1 MSQTIVTGNTYPIR
15 HILKPMGF
23 KWNPKF
29 KSWDKPHVL
38 SPDQLDQLSSYRG
51 LDIKYYNEREGHFSD
66 VVDTRTYK
74 QINGRC
80 EDAPCCGCC
89 GPQFY

>member
-1 MSQTIVTGNTYPIR
+1 MTTTITGNTYPHRYLI
-15 HILKPMGF
+15 KSYGF

-29 KSWDKPHVL
+29 KSWDKNGNL
-38 SPDQLDQLSSYRG
+38 SQEQIDALNG
-51 LDIKYYNEREGHFSD
+51 LKGLEVRYHNFDTGWTST
-66 VVDTRTYK
+66 VADTRSHK
-74 QINGRC
+74 QIYGRC